1 MKKQSTVVK
10 HDSPLLPLGAMM
22 CGMAVVTPMMS
33 VQAAEADQK
42 LKTVVVKDAAEKDP
56 LNLNENNGYQGTK
69 TRIGKVAQDP
79 HDIPQGVTVLT
90 RELLNDQQASSLKD
104 ALRNVSGLTFN
115 AAEGGRAGDNINL
128 RGFYSFGDLYLDGIR
143 DTAQYNR
150 EIFAFEQV
158 EVLRGA
164 GSMLFGRGQAGG
176 VINMVSKTPK
186 LKDANRVTAS
196 VGSNGYQQAT
206 GDFNKKVGD
215 TTAIRVNVMKRGE
228 GSFRQNV
235 ETGTQPTIEREGIAP
250 SISFGLSTNN
260 QFTLSHYYVKTDD
273 NPDFGISFA
282 NKLPIDANI
291 GKFAGNKNT
300 FDRSE
305 THISTLS
312 HLYRFSNNT
321 EVNTKLR
328 SSHIKRD
335 YIAAKPN
342 PQGLTFNNAP
352 VNRSIDVNNLA
363 IQSDISHK
371 TTLAGMK
378 HELLAGVEFLNE
390 DGWRSSMRNL
400 APAGSPAS
408 AGIYVPGIYNT
419 TAPITYKGD
428 TYSVFLQDQV
438 EFVKD
443 WKFLLGVRHDDMK
456 AKYSNVPNLNYST
469 QSYRTG
475 LSWQPKDW
483 AHYYLAWS
491 DSVSPTADLN
501 QTSGGFYPPERSQV
515 TELGAKWL
523 FMEGDLALRTAIFRA
538 DKQYERNTDLESSAG
553 ILTNKRRTDGI
564 EVEVAGRITPK
575 WNMFAGISLMDP
587 RITQVAQNR
596 NALTGVITN
605 ADPRLKG
612 QITRNSP
619 TYTYNFWTTYAFMPK
634 WKAGLGFDAKSER
647 YAYSPNT
654 ANANNSFT
662 NGVFDPNKAPAY
674 VRWDGMLA
682 YEEKNYAVR
691 LNVYNLTDTDW
702 YESIYDNGGFV
713 VPGMKQ
719 TAVLTTELKF

>member
-1 MKKQSTVVK
+1 M
-10 HDSPLLPLGAMM
+10 
-22 CGMAVVTPMMS
+22 
-33 VQAAEADQK
+33 
-42 LKTVVVKDAAEKDP
+42 
-56 LNLNENNGYQGTK
+56 
-69 TRIGKVAQDP
+69 
-79 HDIPQGVTVLT
+79 
-90 RELLNDQQASSLKD
+90 
-104 ALRNVSGLTFN
+104 
-115 AAEGGRAGDNINL
+115 
-128 RGFYSFGDLYLDGIR
+128 
-143 DTAQYNR
+143 
-150 EIFAFEQV
+150 
-158 EVLRGA
+158 
-164 GSMLFGRGQAGG
+164 
-176 VINMVSKTPK
+176 
-186 LKDANRVTAS
+186 
-196 VGSNGYQQAT
+196 
-206 GDFNKKVGD
+206 
-215 TTAIRVNVMKRGE
+215 NVMKRGE

-250 SISFGLSTNN
+250 SISFGLGTNN

-291 GKFAGNKNT
+291 GKFAGNKST

-342 PQGLTFNNAP
+342 ANGTTFTSSP

-371 TTLAGMK
+371 TTLSGMK

-400 APAGSPAS
+400 AQAGSPAS

-475 LSWQPKDW
+475 LSWQPQDW

-564 EVEVAGRITPK
+564 EFEVAGRITPK

-587 RITQVAQNR
+587 RITEVAQNR
-596 NALTGVITN
+596 NATTGVITD
-605 ADPRLKG
+605 ADPRLEG
-612 QITRNSP
+612 QITRNTP
-619 TYTYNFWTTYAFMPK
+619 TYTYNMWTTYAFTPK

>member
-22 CGMAVVTPMMS
+22 CGMAVVTPVMP
-33 VQAAEADQK
+33 VQAAEADQQ

-250 SISFGLSTNN
+250 SISFGLGTNN

-475 LSWQPKDW
+475 LSWQPQDW

-564 EVEVAGRITPK
+564 EFEVAGRITPK

-587 RITQVAQNR
+587 RITEVAQNR
-596 NALTGVITN
+596 NATTGVITD
-605 ADPRLKG
+605 ADPRLEG
-612 QITRNSP
+612 QITRNTP
-619 TYTYNFWTTYAFMPK
+619 TYTYNMWTTYAFTPK

-647 YAYSPNT
+647 FAYTPET
-654 ANANNSFT
+654 GNANSLFT
-662 NGVFDPNKAPAY
+662 NGKFDPNRAPAY
-674 VRWDGMLA
+674 VRWDGMLS

-691 LNVYNLTDTDW
+691 LNVYNLTNTDW
-702 YESIYDNGGFV
+702 YEGVYERGGFV
-713 VPGMKQ
+713 MPGMKQ